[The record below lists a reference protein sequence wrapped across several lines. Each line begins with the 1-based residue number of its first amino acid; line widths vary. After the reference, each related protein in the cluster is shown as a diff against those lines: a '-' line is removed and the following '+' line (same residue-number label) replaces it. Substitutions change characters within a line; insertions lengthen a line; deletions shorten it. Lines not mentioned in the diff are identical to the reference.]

1 MLAPTL
7 CHDPRVADE
16 GEARDDRSEPAP
28 GAARRSRLAAARLY
42 LIVEAEPGGRPATE
56 LVEPAL
62 AGGVDIVQLR
72 AKKRSD
78 AVIVDAAMSI
88 RDLCA
93 SHDALAILNDR
104 PELALEADC
113 DGVHLGQGDA
123 SVDQARA
130 VLGGDA
136 LIGVSTHTADQI
148 ADAGASSADYIGVG
162 PVHAT
167 PTKPDAHPVGTA
179 LVHHAALHAAQPFFA
194 IGGVNVGNVDAVVAA
209 GAERVAVVRAICDAE
224 DPRAAA
230 EALRAAVAGGARTG
244 AAL

>member
-7 CHDPRVADE
+7 CHDPRVGD
-16 GEARDDRSEPAP
+16 GGDARDGPSEPAP
-28 GAARRSRLAAARLY
+28 GEARRSRLAAARLY

-62 AGGVDIVQLR
+62 AGGVDVIQLR
-72 AKKRSD
+72 EKERSD
-78 AVIVDAAMSI
+78 AVIVDAALSI
-88 RDLCA
+88 RELCA
-93 SHDALAILNDR
+93 SYGALAILNDR
-104 PELALEADC
+104 PELALESDC

-123 SVDQARA
+123 SVDEARA

-136 LIGVSTHTADQI
+136 LIGVSTHTADQV
-148 ADAGASSADYIGVG
+148 AAARASSADYIGVG

-167 PTKPDAHPVGTA
+167 PTKPDAQPVGTA
-179 LVHHAALHAAQPFFA
+179 LVRHAALHAAKPFFA
-194 IGGVNVGNVDAVVAA
+194 IGGIDVGNVGAVVAA
-209 GAERVAVVRAICDAE
+209 GAEGVAVVRAIRDAA
-224 DPRAAA
+224 DPRAAT